1 MTIVHKLKTSCC
13 ETQIFSNVLY
23 QYGSITF
30 STDIVN
36 FFSIVLIVE
45 TANVRISVLM
55 NSSSSLFVN
64 LLISSDIGQVE
75 IYCDN
80 QLGPLIQSLLFDNN
94 ASVKH
99 PVDGR
104 AAIFSFPGTYPSHIP
119 LIL

>member
-1 MTIVHKLKTSCC
+1 MTLK
-13 ETQIFSNVLY
+13 IFSDVLY
-23 QYGSITF
+23 RYGSITF
-30 STDIVN
+30 STEVVDFVFVAIIVK
-36 FFSIVLIVE
+36 
-45 TANVRISVLM
+45 TADVRISVLM